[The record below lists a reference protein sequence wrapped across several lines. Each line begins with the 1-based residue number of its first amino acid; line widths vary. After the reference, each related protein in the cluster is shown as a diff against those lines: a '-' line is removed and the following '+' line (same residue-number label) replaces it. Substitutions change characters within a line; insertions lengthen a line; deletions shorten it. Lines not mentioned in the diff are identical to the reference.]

1 LLERGLELFAEG
13 VIGVV
18 VEGLTLPEA
27 IDLRRDLLRAAP
39 QAPQRRKMPIAD
51 LDGLQVAGEDILVV
65 LGIGARLRHR
75 AHIGEKPHFRQPQE
89 ADKLLDRAGRVPDG
103 EEGQGQEAVSFRR
116 QGAQLAALLSSA
128 RVTAKCPD
136 RGCFRSLARC
146 RRLHGSPSESSPI
159 VSGPREEARPTTIQ
173 KPQARSP
180 GLLRSGA
187 RYDGA
192 RARSAI
198 AM

>member
-103 EEGQGQEAVSFRR
+103 EEGQGQEAVSFPEA
-116 QGAQLAALLSSA
+116 GS
-128 RVTAKCPD
+128 T
-136 RGCFRSLARC
+136 ARC
-146 RRLHGSPSESSPI
+146 SLIFCQSYGKMSR
-159 VSGPREEARPTTIQ
+159 
-173 KPQARSP
+173 
-180 GLLRSGA
+180 
-187 RYDGA
+187 
-192 RARSAI
+192 
-198 AM
+198 